1 MQKSIVTL
9 LGGFAMTAVALQSR
23 QNALTLH
30 FGAALRMNRHEF
42 FQFCRANPDLRM
54 ELTSEGDL
62 IIMSPTGSKSGHR
75 NFTLAAQFGIWLQS
89 DETGL
94 GFDSSAG
101 FTLPNGAVRA
111 PDLAWIR
118 KERWDALSAE
128 EQEEFA
134 PICPDFVVELLSRT
148 DRLETV
154 QDKMREYIANG
165 AHLGWLIDPK
175 ERNVYIYRPDEAV
188 VCLSDPKTIS
198 GDPLLPKFEC
208 QVEKLWQ

>member
-1 MQKSIVTL
+1 
-9 LGGFAMTAVALQSR
+9 MTAVALQPR

-62 IIMSPTGSKSGHR
+62 IIMPPTGSKSGHR
-75 NFTLAAQFGIWLQS
+75 NFTLIGQFYAWLQS

-154 QDKMREYIANG
+154 QKQDTGIHRQWYTTRLAHRSQRE
-165 AHLGWLIDPK
+165 K
-175 ERNVYIYRPDEAV
+175 
-188 VCLSDPKTIS
+188 CLYLSS
-198 GDPLLPKFEC
+198 R
-208 QVEKLWQ
+208 